1 MEIDLPVPIDDS
13 ISQPQQL
20 WTDKQEE
27 PEPVYYHQQQ
37 PQQQEEP
44 VYYQQQPESRYYIQP
59 QETQTRKKFDIF
71 SELDKTHGIIIIA
84 CILLAFFMGKS
95 IATPIIIRSVS

>member
-20 WTDKQEE
+20 TEEE
-27 PEPVYYHQQQ
+27 PP
-37 PQQQEEP
+37 
-44 VYYQQQPESRYYIQP
+44 YYQQQPEPYYQQQPEPRYYIQP
-59 QETQTRKKFDIF
+59 QEPQTRKKFDIF
-71 SELDKTHGIIIIA
+71 SELDKTHWIIIIA

-95 IATPIIIRSVS
+95 IATPIIIRAVS